1 MTVEEILAALQAI
14 IDGARADGDR
24 SLTDEE
30 VQRYEELEG
39 QLQAAQRTAEIQR
52 RQAAYQTPV
61 HNTLRTATADEH
73 HGTEEQRE
81 FRAAFMSGR
90 LSDIA
95 ELRAQ
100 SSTTTAGGYTIP
112 ASFREKLV
120 ERQVAFGGVVADA
133 EQLTTDD
140 WSPMPFPTNDDTANT
155 AEIVAE
161 NAAPA
166 SAGADIVFGTKS
178 LDAYRI
184 VASGASNTWLK
195 VPVQLMDSSYLD
207 WENFVTRKLGERLGR
222 KEAQLAVSGTG
233 SSQPQGILTG
243 LTSSDEVASNTT
255 GPTYGELLAAEQ
267 VVDIAYRDM
276 GNCKWYMHS
285 AIWALI
291 RALEDDAGRPLIM
304 EQAVAGMGT
313 GVQRSLLGYPVVLD
327 NNFPSTW
334 GDQAKTLVFGDL
346 REAFVV
352 RRVKNPTVVSDP
364 LQFFLN
370 GQVGF
375 LAASGFGSLVQD
387 PNAATVISGANV

>member
-1 MTVEEILAALQAI
+1 MTLEEILAALQAI
-14 IDGARADGDR
+14 IDGAKSDGDR
-24 SLTDEE
+24 PLTDEE

-39 QLQAAQRTAEIQR
+39 QLKAVQQTQDIQR

-61 HNTLRTATADEH
+61 FNTLRTRSSDEDT
-73 HGTEEQRE
+73 TEEQRE
-81 FRAAFMSGR
+81 FRAAFMAGK
-90 LSDIA
+90 LMDLA
-95 ELRAQ
+95 EFRAQ
-100 SSTTTAGGYTIP
+100 SSSTTAGGYTIP

-120 ERQVAFGGVVADA
+120 ERQVAFGGVVANA
-133 EQLTTDD
+133 EQITTDD
-140 WSPMPFPTNDDTANT
+140 WTPMPFPTNDDTSNS
-155 AEIVAE
+155 AEVVAE

-222 KEAQLAVSGTG
+222 KEAALAVSGTG
-233 SSQPQGILTG
+233 SGEPQGILTG

-255 GPTYGELLAAEQ
+255 GPTYPELLAAEQ

-291 RALEDDAGRPLIM
+291 RGLLDNADRPIIL
-304 EQAVAGMGT
+304 EQAVAGIGT
-313 GVQRSLLGYPVVLD
+313 GVQRMLLGYPVVLD
-327 NNFPSTW
+327 NSFPSSW

-352 RRVKNPTVVSDP
+352 RRVKNPAVVSDP